1 MRLVVAF
8 AATGFFFEIEGNLQR
23 PYYGKYD
30 SALTIAAILQAS
42 GAR

>member
-8 AATGFFFEIEGNLQR
+8 AATGFFCEIEGNLQR

-30 SALTIAAILQAS
+30 SALTVAAIFQVA
-42 GAR
+42 GA